1 MDVKGCG
8 RVSWPGSTSGLNLSG
23 PKSVQQRPKD
33 LQSDS
38 GLVRSAS
45 NSASTEFGASP
56 MEAGGVV
63 LKKKKCPAERLPLDC
78 KATDQ
83 IYSASIAFELRWQ

>member
-38 GLVRSAS
+38 DLVKSAS
-45 NSASTEFGASP
+45 NSASTDF
-56 MEAGGVV
+56 EA
-63 LKKKKCPAERLPLDC
+63 
-78 KATDQ
+78 
-83 IYSASIAFELRWQ
+83 